1 MEIKKQK
8 AAKIRIEEEKI
19 KKNLIK
25 MKRDRSRKI
34 MDRNYMQSKTV
45 SPDTLIKRK
54 NEEIVFVKTHC
65 FCIPKHV

>member
-1 MEIKKQK
+1 
-8 AAKIRIEEEKI
+8 
-19 KKNLIK
+19 

-65 FCIPKHV
+65 FCIPKHVQHIYKDDSNLEK